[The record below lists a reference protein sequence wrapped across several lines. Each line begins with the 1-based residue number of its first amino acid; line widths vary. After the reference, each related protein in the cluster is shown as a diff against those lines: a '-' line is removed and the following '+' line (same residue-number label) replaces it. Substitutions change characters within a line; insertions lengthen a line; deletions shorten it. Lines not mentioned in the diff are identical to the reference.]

1 MAEPALIRGRNQ
13 IAGQS
18 KQHKFLTKPNG
29 CGDHFG
35 SSFPGLR
42 MSSLICEKTCLNCY
56 QVFFPKWYTHCQA
69 IIYTIYHSPS
79 ISIPSQVITYLSLSI
94 NIYPYLSIS
103 IHIYLFIVDLPIRN
117 GGPFHVFFYVDQRF
131 SSPESMQIP
140 PALVSWWWPAQTTR
154 AAEGSRG
161 NRTCGASSDNPGW
174 GNHPNFGVV
183 LSIKQNGDMCMY
195 MYI

>member
-1 MAEPALIRGRNQ
+1 VAEPALIRGRNQ

-103 IHIYLFIVDLPIRN
+103 IHIYP
-117 GGPFHVFFYVDQRF
+117 Y
-131 SSPESMQIP
+131 
-140 PALVSWWWPAQTTR
+140 
-154 AAEGSRG
+154 
-161 NRTCGASSDNPGW
+161 
-174 GNHPNFGVV
+174 
-183 LSIKQNGDMCMY
+183 LSIYSWFTYQKWWTFPCFFLCWPEVFIPWIHADPSGAGFLMMTSADNKSSGGLKR
-195 MYI
+195 